1 MTREIRKPKP
11 KFRPAPLRQA
21 RSAARGNPK
30 PETRSSKLDPWRSG
44 TGSEATAPES
54 RNRNGRGEPR
64 NTRNTRKEGGE
75 TLSFLF
81 RVFPVFSGSV
91 RLWKTLAACEQFG
104 LLQCRG
110 RKVETGNRISRDGTN
125 AQTPSAKAPASP
137 RLERSLDL
145 AIAPQTDLAVPHL
158 SRTPANAAYGLVRRG
173 RNPATAPI
181 VGGSRLA
188 QSAAHATGETDEL
201 P

>member
-81 RVFPVFSGSV
+81 RVFSGSV
-91 RLWKTLAACEQFG
+91 L
-104 LLQCRG
+104 
-110 RKVETGNRISRDGTN
+110 VEN
-125 AQTPSAKAPASP
+125 P
-137 RLERSLDL
+137 RSLQ
-145 AIAPQTDLAVPHL
+145 AIWTIGVQRAAEHDKSQPGALGQARPTRHDR
-158 SRTPANAAYGLVRRG
+158 SRREVTVQ
-173 RNPATAPI
+173 
-181 VGGSRLA
+181 V
-188 QSAAHATGETDEL
+188 
-201 P
+201 